1 MEGNSPVRRRLGR
14 VWQLQSLFQ
23 QPCLSRPTRRS
34 VPRRPCPSWSRCVLV
49 YLRAETSTPLARVP
63 RTQYARK
70 NSCCRTVCG
79 WVMRAVLNYFE
90 TLSMANEKCRWEQR
104 GLGGADTVCERKRD
118 SGAHTHSNTY
128 SEEEKHSCDPK
139 AHSRGG
145 HTHNNA
151 GVCAHSRQN

>member
-1 MEGNSPVRRRLGR
+1 
-14 VWQLQSLFQ
+14 
-23 QPCLSRPTRRS
+23 
-34 VPRRPCPSWSRCVLV
+34 
-49 YLRAETSTPLARVP
+49 
-63 RTQYARK
+63 
-70 NSCCRTVCG
+70 
-79 WVMRAVLNYFE
+79 MRAVLNYFE

-145 HTHNNA
+145 HTQNNA
-151 GVCAHSRQN
+151 GVCAHSKLVNLGRRPKMSLPTQKQIEGVYNY